1 MTLTLQ
7 DAQHVSWKIFR
18 KISDK
23 LNVGQGRSSDTS
35 VTVSDLIEKAGKV
48 AAIIR
53 GLEGFEVIDK
63 QKSRDVLSK
72 ELNGMLYVI
81 FVLAEHYGINLEE
94 KFLEQVN
101 DYLLE
106 FLS

>member
-1 MTLTLQ
+1 MALTLQ
-7 DAQHVSWKIFR
+7 DAQHVSWKIFQ

-23 LNVGQGRSSDTS
+23 LDVGRDRSLDMA
-35 VTVSDLIEKAGKV
+35 VAAGDLIDKAGKV
-48 AAIIR
+48 VAMVK
-53 GLEGFEVIDK
+53 GFKTVEK
-63 QKSRDVLSK
+63 QKSGDALSK